1 MKHKFMLI
9 PYQGKVKAGAKIF
22 CVMVG
27 ESGADQMRKAWIE
40 THAALSGWFFN
51 RWDGE
56 AEDYLELISVDK
68 PVTPFFNWS
77 QYDIIYVNVGVI
89 CQAIADDSLF
99 NIQQPNSVL
108 SIRRQ
113 MLSVLA
119 PYILNPCLK
128 ALAKAVPFSRIR
140 KNLSKISGG
149 DLGISLIYFGLILL
163 LFLFSG
169 WLEGRY
175 VYGY

>member
-1 MKHKFMLI
+1 M
-9 PYQGKVKAGAKIF
+9 
-22 CVMVG
+22 
-27 ESGADQMRKAWIE
+27 ESV
-40 THAALSGWFFN
+40 
-51 RWDGE
+51 
-56 AEDYLELISVDK
+56 SVDK

-77 QYDIIYVNVGVI
+77 QYDIIRISAAECCKAICEDRLLNV
-89 CQAIADDSLF
+89 
-99 NIQQPNSVL
+99 QQPNSVL

-128 ALAKAVPFSRIR
+128 ALEKIVPFSRIR